1 METTQFGNSLIG
13 ALSGFWSAIGP
24 SNGYAF
30 LIAVAT
36 PLIFIYARHEMR
48 SRRLLIIRDFLTS
61 FPATIGSGEKGP
73 STVNPSLEFVRSKYV
88 QDLPINTREQAG
100 FDQLPPA
107 QQITAILGTIRF
119 GSVSD
124 LRLITASI
132 GMMIVTYYGTEALIS
147 GLDVAIAQMTTRD
160 TLSEARLHLH
170 LIGGLA
176 FAGAFLAAIRGFMR
190 GLAVFDLSAFTFIRY
205 TVESVVSVVFIL
217 ALYKAIPDPTFG
229 VTILEETCNQ
239 ATNQSS
245 TSATTSQLV
254 CSENGLS
261 RIWLLLAPVL
271 GYLPDSAT
279 KFALLRLQS
288 LMSWVK
294 MDDDRFNG
302 ITRITPLD
310 ALDGIDYATRFR
322 LQECGI
328 YDVQG
333 LATYN
338 PIMLHIESPYGIY
351 QAVDWIA
358 QAQLCH
364 LVGLEK
370 FLVLRELQIRTIFD
384 LERAI
389 DFRKTGSGESDSPE
403 EFDLLL
409 AGVLVAP
416 TKNLRDICRISDIK
430 LLMVDQTAV
439 KAAQD
444 PDEFCRWFREKLGLT
459 TAEVKARVEHMMGW
473 IADDLHVRRLRRI
486 WQEISDSLGE
496 RSKRLDGEAPRMPEP
511 SEEPAP

>member
-1 METTQFGNSLIG
+1 MDTIQFGNSLIG
-13 ALSGFWSAIGP
+13 ALTYLWSALGP

-30 LIAVAT
+30 LVAVAT
-36 PLIFIYARHEMR
+36 PLLFIYARHEMR
-48 SRRLLIIRDFLTS
+48 NRRLLIIRDFLTS
-61 FPATIGSGEKGP
+61 FPATTKSEEKGP

-88 QDLPINTREQAG
+88 QDLPITIKEEIG
-100 FDQLPPA
+100 FDQMPPV
-107 QQITAILGTIRF
+107 QQITAIIGKIRF
-119 GSVSD
+119 GSWAD
-124 LRLITASI
+124 IRLILAST
-132 GMMIVTYYGTEALIS
+132 GMMIVTYHGTEALLTGLELAAS
-147 GLDVAIAQMTTRD
+147 GLTTPANAA
-160 TLSEARLHLH
+160 EARSHLD

-176 FAGAFLAAIRGFMR
+176 FAGAYLAAIRGFMR
-190 GLAVFDLSAFTFIRY
+190 GLAVFDLSSFTFIRY
-205 TVESVVSVVFIL
+205 TVESIVSVVFIL
-217 ALYKAIPDPTFG
+217 ALYRAIPDPTFG
-229 VTILEETCNQ
+229 FTLLENRC
-239 ATNQSS
+239 ATAPGSLP
-245 TSATTSQLV
+245 TTP
-254 CSENGLS
+254 CTPDAS
-261 RIWLLLAPVL
+261 RIWLILAPVL
-271 GYLPDSAT
+271 GYLPDSAS

-294 MDDDRFNG
+294 MDDDRFNR

-364 LVGLEK
+364 LVGIEK
-370 FLVLRELQIRTIFD
+370 FLILRELQIRTIFD

-389 DFRKTGSGESDSPE
+389 DFRKSGSGDSESPE

-416 TKNLRDICRISDIK
+416 TQNLRDVCK
-430 LLMVDQTAV
+430 FGGTNLLMVDQANV

-459 TAEVKARVEHMMGW
+459 PADVKTRVEHMMGW

-496 RSKRLDGEAPRMPEP
+496 RSKRLDGEQPLPR
-511 SEEPAP
+511 AVG

>member
-1 METTQFGNSLIG
+1 MEPIQSGNSLLG
-13 ALSGFWSAIGP
+13 VALWLWCAITP
-24 SNGYAF
+24 SNGHA
-30 LIAVAT
+30 LLVAVAT
-36 PLIFIYARHEMR
+36 PLLFIYARHEMR
-48 SRRLLIIRDFLTS
+48 NRRLLIIRDFLTS
-61 FPATIGSGEKGP
+61 FPQTFASGEEGP
-73 STVNPSLEFVRSKYV
+73 TSVNPSLEFVRSKYV
-88 QDLPINTREQAG
+88 QDLPIALREEIG
-100 FDQLPPA
+100 FDQLPPV
-107 QQITAILGTIRF
+107 QQITAILGKIRF
-119 GSVSD
+119 GSWSD
-124 LRLITASI
+124 IRLIIAST
-132 GMMIVTYYGTEALIS
+132 GMMIVTYFGTDALLT
-147 GLDVAIAQMTTRD
+147 GMQIAAAGIETTETSTELR
-160 TLSEARLHLH
+160 THLS

-176 FAGAFLAAIRGFMR
+176 FAGAYLAAIRGFMR

-205 TVESVVSVVFIL
+205 TVESIVSVVFVM
-217 ALYKAIPDPTFG
+217 ALFRALPDPTFG
-229 VTILEETCNQ
+229 VTLVENAGQ
-239 ATNQSS
+239 QSAAAAKS
-245 TSATTSQLV
+245 TGQEV
-254 CSENGLS
+254 S
-261 RIWLLLAPVL
+261 RIWLILAPVL

-294 MDDDRFNG
+294 MDDDRFSKS
-302 ITRITPLD
+302 TRITPLD

-364 LVGLEK
+364 LVGIEK

-389 DFRKTGSGESDSPE
+389 DFRKSGAGETDSPE

-416 TKNLRDICRISDIK
+416 TQNLRDVCKYGGTS
-430 LLMVDQTAV
+430 LLMVDQTTV
-439 KAAQD
+439 KTAQT
-444 PDEFCRWFREKLGLT
+444 PDDFCRWFREKLGLAPT
-459 TAEVKARVEHMMGW
+459 EVKTRVEHMMGW

-496 RSKRLDGEAPRMPEP
+496 RSQRLDGKPQSAP
-511 SEEPAP
+511 AVG

>member
-1 METTQFGNSLIG
+1 MEPTQVCTSLFGVAARLWCIT
-13 ALSGFWSAIGP
+13 P
-24 SNGYAF
+24 SNGYAL

-36 PLIFIYARHEMR
+36 PLLFIYARHEMR
-48 SRRLLIIRDFLTS
+48 NRRLLIIRDFLTS
-61 FPATIGSGEKGP
+61 FPKTTVSDVDGP
-73 STVNPSLEFVRSKYV
+73 ATVNPSLEFVRSKYV
-88 QDLPINTREQAG
+88 QDLPLALREEIN
-100 FDQLPPA
+100 FDQLSPV
-107 QQITAILGTIRF
+107 QQITAILGRIRF
-119 GSVSD
+119 GSWSD
-124 LRLITASI
+124 IRLIIASS
-132 GMMIVTYYGTEALIS
+132 GMIIVTYFGADALLT
-147 GLDVAIAQMTTRD
+147 GMQVAAAGIETTATAPELR
-160 TLSEARLHLH
+160 THLS

-176 FAGAFLAAIRGFMR
+176 FAGAYLAAIRGFMR

-205 TVESVVSVVFIL
+205 TVESIVSVVFVM
-217 ALYKAIPDPTFG
+217 ALFRALPDPTFG
-229 VTILEETCNQ
+229 LSLAGTNVPTTGEAAAATSNGQ
-239 ATNQSS
+239 AI
-245 TSATTSQLV
+245 
-254 CSENGLS
+254 S
-261 RIWLLLAPVL
+261 RIWLILAPVL

-288 LMSWVK
+288 LAWVK
-294 MDDDRFNG
+294 MDDDRFNK

-389 DFRKTGSGESDSPE
+389 DFRKTGGGDADSPE

-416 TKNLRDICRISDIK
+416 TQNLRDVCRYGGTS
-430 LLMVDQTAV
+430 LLMVDQTTV
-439 KAAQD
+439 KSAAS
-444 PDEFCRWFREKLGLT
+444 PDDFCRWFREKLGLEPN
-459 TAEVKARVEHMMGW
+459 EVKSRVEHMMGW

-496 RSKRLDGEAPRMPEP
+496 RSKRLDGETPRQT
-511 SEEPAP
+511 ALG

>member
-1 METTQFGNSLIG
+1 METAQFGNSLIG
-13 ALSGFWSAIGP
+13 ALSGFWGAIGP

-88 QDLPINTREQAG
+88 QDLPINTREQVG

-124 LRLITASI
+124 LRLIAASI
-132 GMMIVTYYGTEALIS
+132 GMMIVTYYGTDALIG
-147 GLDVAIAQMTTRD
+147 GLNVAIAQMTTPA
-160 TLSEARLHLH
+160 TVSEARSHLH

-229 VTILEETCNQ
+229 VTILEEACNQ
-239 ATNQSS
+239 TANQAS

-254 CSENGLS
+254 CGENDLS

-322 LQECGI
+322 LQ
-328 YDVQG
+328 
-333 LATYN
+333 
-338 PIMLHIESPYGIY
+338 
-351 QAVDWIA
+351 
-358 QAQLCH
+358 
-364 LVGLEK
+364 
-370 FLVLRELQIRTIFD
+370 
-384 LERAI
+384 
-389 DFRKTGSGESDSPE
+389 
-403 EFDLLL
+403 
-409 AGVLVAP
+409 
-416 TKNLRDICRISDIK
+416 
-430 LLMVDQTAV
+430 
-439 KAAQD
+439 
-444 PDEFCRWFREKLGLT
+444 
-459 TAEVKARVEHMMGW
+459 
-473 IADDLHVRRLRRI
+473 
-486 WQEISDSLGE
+486 
-496 RSKRLDGEAPRMPEP
+496 
-511 SEEPAP
+511 